1 MFSVKTTA
9 YGTMSLNRIMESL
22 GLEKT
27 SEMNKS
33 NRAPWIRVLLLEEHF
48 SFSLRFTGALN

>member
-1 MFSVKTTA
+1 
-9 YGTMSLNRIMESL
+9 MESL

-33 NRAPWIRVLLLEEHF
+33 NCAPWIRVSLLEEHF